1 MAVDTGKCGEVQWH
15 HQRGC
20 CLRVPASLQKDV
32 TSVWQKAYISTF
44 GRVLVKHREFS
55 TSSRSYQRCCRGK
68 GQRKVLWRIMVMML
82 Q

>member
-15 HQRGC
+15 HQRG
-20 CLRVPASLQKDV
+20 SLQKDV
-32 TSVWQKAYISTF
+32 TSVWQKAYISTL